1 MKTTTACALPAA
13 HRSAAARGAAAL
25 LVATLG
31 CNPIQGDDTPS
42 AALPPESPPANHAA
56 PTESPAAGTPEGAA
70 PGPAADAVPAAPSV
84 GELSPLVREV
94 IQMSEAGVSPNVI
107 QAYVEAS
114 ESLDRLSAPDL
125 IALKTHGIADDLVAG
140 MVQRSAKARALDTR
154 QKADAVARLV
164 AARNARS
171 GGVDPESYDYF
182 RLYYLQPRALAAA
195 YERLG
200 PYARP
205 VYAPGWYGS
214 YGPPPMPRHRHA
226 R

>member
-1 MKTTTACALPAA
+1 MKTMRACSCPPAL
-13 HRSAAARGAAAL
+13 RSAAARGTTAL
-25 LVATLG
+25 IIAVLG
-31 CNPIQGDDTPS
+31 GNPIQGEDTPRP
-42 AALPPESPPANHAA
+42 ALTPESPPATHTA
-56 PTESPAAGTPEGAA
+56 PAESPAAGTPEGVVPA
-70 PGPAADAVPAAPSV
+70 PAASAVSAPAPL

-94 IQMSEAGVSPNVI
+94 IQMSEAGVSANVI

-114 ESLDRLSAPDL
+114 ESLEQLSAPDL
-125 IALKTHGIADDLVAG
+125 IALKTHGIADDLVTG
-140 MVQRSAKARALDTR
+140 MVQRSAKARALDAR

-205 VYAPGWYGS
+205 VYAPGWYGR
-214 YGPPPMPRHRHA
+214 YGPPPTARYRYPR
-226 R
+226 